1 MYLRNLSIML
11 VCLVFLVT
19 AFTGNASA
27 WHFQQATF
35 TDNREDVL
43 APATTQTAQQP
54 SIAPIAKVKPL
65 ARVNPVV
72 KVKTITKVKPI
83 VKCKPLQEYGTLA
96 QFQAFRPTCLLP
108 VPRPKGWELEA
119 EALFART
126 KGKVRYSRGTYGY
139 YSYYGNQQDIDLNG
153 DMGLPDHATVGT
165 FSAAYRFR
173 PNWALRYSIMPI
185 ALNGGGQPNSN
196 FTFGSS
202 QYTTGTN
209 TRVKWE
215 RLYQRMG
222 IVYDPIRTY
231 SSRVS
236 VFGEYV
242 RIDDKLSLIN
252 VGCCGD
258 TMNNDLNMAMAGLEF
273 EKCLKTSR
281 FLSTLSL
288 ECKAGVSFLD
298 DAVGT
303 DLSTGLKYS
312 IPLNNGRWGYVKGG
326 YRYLTYKKG
335 YSDVR
340 LTDTTLE
347 GGFLQAGLVF

>member
-1 MYLRNLSIML
+1 MNLRTLSTLL

-19 AFTGNASA
+19 LFVGSASA
-27 WHFQQATF
+27 WHFQQAAF
-35 TDNREDVL
+35 ADNREDVL
-43 APATTQTAQQP
+43 APQATQTPQQF
-54 SIAPIAKVKPL
+54 SAKHIVKVKP
-65 ARVNPVV
+65 ASNMRPIV
-72 KVKTITKVKPI
+72 KVKPI
-83 VKCKPLQEYGTLA
+83 TKVRHIVKCRPVQGYGALSQVLGIRPLC
-96 QFQAFRPTCLLP
+96 RLP
-108 VPRPKGWELEA
+108 IPRKRGWELDA

-126 KGKVRYSRGTYGY
+126 KGKVRYARGTFGTFAFQ
-139 YSYYGNQQDIDLNG
+139 SQRDVDLNG

-173 PNWALRYSIMPI
+173 PRWAFRYSIMP
-185 ALNGGGQPNSN
+185 LVMNGGGQVNSS
-196 FTFGSS
+196 FTFGNT
-202 QYTTGTN
+202 QYTSGTN

-236 VFGEYV
+236 IFGEYV
-242 RIDDKLSLIN
+242 RIDDKLSLVN
-252 VGCCGD
+252 AGFSGD

-273 EKCLKTSR
+273 EKCLKTTR

-298 DAVGT
+298 DAVGA

-312 IPLNNGRWGYVKGG
+312 IPLNSGRWGYLKGG

-340 LTDTTLE
+340 LVDTTLE
-347 GGFLQAGLVF
+347 GGFVQAGLVF

>member
-1 MYLRNLSIML
+1 MYLRKLSMML
-11 VCLVFLVT
+11 VCLAFLVPLIS
-19 AFTGNASA
+19 GNAAA

-43 APATTQTAQQP
+43 APVAAQTVQQP
-54 SIAPIAKVKPL
+54 SIKPIAKVKPIMK
-65 ARVNPVV
+65 VSPIVTV
-72 KVKTITKVKPI
+72 KPITKVKPI
-83 VKCKPLQEYGTLA
+83 VKCRPMQDYGVLA
-96 QFQAFRPTCLLP
+96 QMQAYMPKCLLP
-108 VPRPKGWELEA
+108 APKHKGWEFEA

-126 KGKVRYSRGTYGY
+126 KGKVRYTRGTYGY
-139 YSYYGNQQDIDLNG
+139 YSIYGAQQDIDLNA
-153 DMGLPDHATVGT
+153 DMGLPDHATIGT

-173 PNWALRYSIMPI
+173 PKWALRYSIMPI
-185 ALNGGGQPNSN
+185 VMNGGGQVNSN
-196 FTFGSS
+196 FTFGNS
-202 QYTTGTN
+202 QYNTGTN
-209 TRVKWE
+209 TRIKWE

-222 IVYDPIRTY
+222 VVYDPIRTY
-231 SSRVS
+231 TSRVS
-236 VFGEYV
+236 IFGEYV

-273 EKCLKTSR
+273 EKCLKTTR
-281 FLSTLSL
+281 MFSTLSI

-340 LTDTTLE
+340 LIDTTLE
-347 GGFLQAGLVF
+347 GGFVQMGLVF